1 MIHGRSGR
9 KLKRTTS
16 HRKATLSA
24 LSTSLLR
31 HKKIRT
37 TLAKAK
43 ETRMVVEKIITR
55 AKRAVAKEVDGAP
68 LDIHARRE
76 VARYIHDK
84 DVVKMLFGE
93 IAQKV
98 AQRPGGYTRVVKLGR
113 RFGDAAD
120 VAVLELVD
128 YNTGKEETK
137 PAVKPK
143 RARRSPRKQTETAK
157 SATAESA
164 QSAPVESRP
173 VSESPV
179 ATPPQ
184 KEAKTKKKG

>member
-9 KLKRTTS
+9 KLKRTAS
-16 HRKATLSA
+16 HRKATLAA

-55 AKRAVAKEVDGAP
+55 AKRAVAKEGAGGP
-68 LDIHARRE
+68 KDIHARRE
-76 VARYIHDK
+76 VNRFIHDK

-93 IAQKV
+93 IAAKV
-98 AQRPGGYTRVVKLGR
+98 AERAGGYTRVVKLGR

-128 YNTGKEETK
+128 YNTGKDDTK

-143 RARRSPRKQTETAK
+143 RTRRTPRKKVETAAPAT
-157 SATAESA
+157 STEPATAG
-164 QSAPVESRP
+164 
-173 VSESPV
+173 SPPTEAV
-179 ATPPQ
+179 PPPA
-184 KEAKTKKKG
+184 EAS

>member
-16 HRKATLSA
+16 HRKALLSA

-55 AKRAVAKEVDGAP
+55 AKRAVAKEVGGAP
-68 LDIHARRE
+68 KDVHARRE
-76 VARYIHDK
+76 VARFIHDK

-93 IAQKV
+93 IATKV
-98 AQRPGGYTRVVKLGR
+98 ENRPGGYTRVVKLGR

-120 VAVLELVD
+120 IAVLELVD
-128 YNTGKEETK
+128 YNTGKDETK

-143 RARRSPRKQTETAK
+143 RARRGPRKKNE
-157 SATAESA
+157 SAESA
-164 QSAPVESRP
+164 PAEQAAAETSAAPEPSAAP
-173 VSESPV
+173 SS
-179 ATPPQ
+179 
-184 KEAKTKKKG
+184 

>member
-9 KLKRTTS
+9 KLKRTAS
-16 HRKATLSA
+16 HRKATLAA

-55 AKRAVAKEVDGAP
+55 AKRAVAKEGAGGP
-68 LDIHARRE
+68 KDIHARRE
-76 VARYIHDK
+76 VNRFIHDK

-93 IAQKV
+93 IAAKV
-98 AQRPGGYTRVVKLGR
+98 AERAGGYTRVVKLGR

-128 YNTGKEETK
+128 YNTGKDESK

-143 RARRSPRKQTETAK
+143 RARRTPRKKVETAAPATSTEPA
-157 SATAESA
+157 SAVVPPTDAPPSPAEAS
-164 QSAPVESRP
+164 
-173 VSESPV
+173 
-179 ATPPQ
+179 
-184 KEAKTKKKG
+184 

>member
-9 KLKRTTS
+9 KLKRTAS
-16 HRKATLSA
+16 HRKATLAA

-55 AKRAVAKEVDGAP
+55 AKRAVAKEGSGGAK
-68 LDIHARRE
+68 DIHARRE
-76 VARYIHDK
+76 VSRFIHDK

-93 IAQKV
+93 IATKV
-98 AQRPGGYTRVVKLGR
+98 AQRAGGYTRVVKLGR

-120 VAVLELVD
+120 IAVLELVD
-128 YNTGKEETK
+128 YNTGQDETK

-143 RARRSPRKQTETAK
+143 RARRTPRKKVETAAPAISTEPA
-157 SATAESA
+157 SAGSPPADAAPSPAEAS
-164 QSAPVESRP
+164 
-173 VSESPV
+173 
-179 ATPPQ
+179 
-184 KEAKTKKKG
+184 

>member
-9 KLKRTTS
+9 KLKRTAS
-16 HRKATLSA
+16 HRKALLSS

-43 ETRMVVEKIITR
+43 ETRMVVEKIISR
-55 AKRAVAKEVDGAP
+55 AKRAVAKEGNGAAK
-68 LDIHARRE
+68 DVHARRE
-76 VARYIHDK
+76 VGRFIHDK
-84 DVVKMLFGE
+84 AVVKMLFGE
-93 IAQKV
+93 IVEKV
-98 AQRPGGYTRVVKLGR
+98 GQRPGGYTRVVKLGR

-128 YNTGKEETK
+128 YNTGKDETK

-143 RARRSPRKQTETAK
+143 RARRAPRKKTETA
-157 SATAESA
+157 AAPAAA
-164 QSAPVESRP
+164 QAVPAA
-173 VSESPV
+173 
-179 ATPPQ
+179 ATPSETPSSSAG
-184 KEAKTKKKG
+184 KA